1 MIAGFFGHAALCINF
16 PSARASRAKIAHSF
30 VAAALTPSTYAQYA
44 VGASVGLR
52 RALHQFSLREGIR
65 IWHSGRG
72 AKLRTHNSTN
82 QKSSLSVDFRS
93 FV

>member
-1 MIAGFFGHAALCINF
+1 MIAGFFGH
-16 PSARASRAKIAHSF
+16 
-30 VAAALTPSTYAQYA
+30 AALTPSTYAQYA
-44 VGASVGLR
+44 IGASVGLR
-52 RALHQFSLREGIR
+52 RALHQFSLRANIR

-82 QKSSLSVDFRS
+82 QKSFLSVDFRS